1 MLKVFAQNYV
11 DLGRSLESLS
21 MSLYMSDLDKET
33 LTTEERKNDEQSA
46 KRELQRLSKHCSQ
59 LSLSTSEK
67 LIARAIED
75 VPTTSRELEIYL
87 EAVDIELKQRLFFFV
102 PPHRAIHY
110 NSQFPETQ
118 VGALPLTSAELV
130 RAGNCFAFGEYTACI
145 FHAMRA
151 AEICLRLT
159 AESLPNVQLPPDIPG
174 WHLIIEKIESEIR
187 DMKQLPKTQSRDEDL
202 EFYSAGAAQFRYFK
216 EAWRD
221 HVSHAKKSYDEET
234 ARVVFGGVRDFVST
248 LPARL
253 KEPAI

>member
-1 MLKVFAQNYV
+1 
-11 DLGRSLESLS
+11 
-21 MSLYMSDLDKET
+21 MSDLDKET

-102 PPHRAIHY
+102 PPHRLSTITASSRRPGWRAAAYIRR
-110 NSQFPETQ
+110 
-118 VGALPLTSAELV
+118 VGARWQLLCV
-130 RAGNCFAFGEYTACI
+130 WRIHACI

-216 EAWRD
+216 EAWRTTYPTQ
-221 HVSHAKKSYDEET
+221 KKSYDEET